1 MQLVLTCLHIRSAF
15 FSRIKSY
22 YEQGI
27 PLANPLLYRLINFLG
42 QLVPLIRHLS
52 EANMDLC
59 VFCRNNN
66 ETFEMY
72 TSHKV

>member
-1 MQLVLTCLHIRSAF
+1 MGNL
-15 FSRIKSY
+15 
-22 YEQGI
+22 
-27 PLANPLLYRLINFLG
+27 LLYRLTNFLG
-42 QLVPLIRHLS
+42 QLIPLIRHLS

-72 TSHKV
+72 TSHKVRSSTYNHYFWGANDIQRLKRPIP

>member
-1 MQLVLTCLHIRSAF
+1 MENLLLCRLV
-15 FSRIKSY
+15 
-22 YEQGI
+22 
-27 PLANPLLYRLINFLG
+27 NFLG

-72 TSHKV
+72 TSHKVRCSFEEIRHIVTGRYTPAHCLWC